1 MAAQPGHMQ
10 ATNDVISVGICS
22 VVAAAI
28 CTAACERR
36 DGGAREQDSEK
47 GADKRGREGEWWLTE
62 ADQDMVAKSNSRAG
76 QNFCFYL
83 FTCPVQQQQKKKEE
97 KTRQTINNV
106 TEAGNTLQKLTES

>member
-22 VVAAAI
+22 VVAALLFAQQP
-28 CTAACERR
+28 ERER
-36 DGGAREQDSEK
+36 TVKEQEMSGG
-47 GADKRGREGEWWLTE
+47 GVGREGEWWLTE

-83 FTCPVQQQQKKKEE
+83 FTCKKRKKE
-97 KTRQTINNV
+97 KTRQTISNV
-106 TEAGNTLQKLTES
+106 TEARNTLQKIREL